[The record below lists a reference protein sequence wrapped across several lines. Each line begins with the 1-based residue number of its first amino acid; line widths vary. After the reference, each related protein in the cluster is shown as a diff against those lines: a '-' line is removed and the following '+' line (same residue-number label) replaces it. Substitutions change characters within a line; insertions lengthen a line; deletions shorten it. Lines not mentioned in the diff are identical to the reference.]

1 MDRQRIGLWGTVIFA
16 GASVVG
22 VMVQLY
28 LIGGYLFDPDDAW
41 LDAHKDFGKLVHL
54 AYILTFV
61 SALVAAW
68 PRWRLALWPFV
79 LAVLG
84 SIQAFLAGGG
94 DVGGGNAGLHA
105 FHAAL
110 VPIVVILALFIGWA
124 AWRHIQSTPDAT
136 TDDTVRP

>member
-1 MDRQRIGLWGTVIFA
+1 MDRQRIGLWGTIIFA
-16 GASVVG
+16 GAAVVG

-41 LDAHKDFGKLVHL
+41 LDAHKDFGKAVHL
-54 AYILTFV
+54 AYILTFL

-79 LAVLG
+79 LAVIG
-84 SIQAFLAGGG
+84 SIQAFLARGG

-110 VPIVVILALFIGWA
+110 VPIVVVLALFIGWG
-124 AWRHIQSTPDAT
+124 AWKHIRAMPDT
-136 TDDTVRP
+136 TMNDTARS